1 MCGYHINVLVNS
13 VTAPIYPEIDGT
25 YTPFVYTYT
34 YLLSPA
40 RKWADFGLLEVVINT
55 PFYLTDSTVSDFT
68 KTENGYTATL
78 NGLPE
83 NELVFCLSESE
94 SPEKSKSI
102 FGFLGDA
109 FFLLFQFCGPIPFF
123 VLLAIIGGVVTLIVA
138 SKNKKQFKQI
148 AKHTAY
154 AGHFLWMKQ
163 KRQGITCRNY

>member
-138 SKNKKQFKQI
+138 LIKKHRRTKNNSSK
-148 AKHTAY
+148 
-154 AGHFLWMKQ
+154 
-163 KRQGITCRNY
+163 